1 MAKKQHRK
9 QQPIRVGVQAAAP
22 VAGAPAATLPGY
34 VPQPRVAAPAA
45 SATKARPGMTWSDF
59 QERYRHVNGEL
70 KQIGMIAGSFLVVLL
85 VLALILR

>member
-1 MAKKQHRK
+1 
-9 QQPIRVGVQAAAP
+9 
-22 VAGAPAATLPGY
+22 
-34 VPQPRVAAPAA
+34 
-45 SATKARPGMTWSDF
+45 MTWSDF